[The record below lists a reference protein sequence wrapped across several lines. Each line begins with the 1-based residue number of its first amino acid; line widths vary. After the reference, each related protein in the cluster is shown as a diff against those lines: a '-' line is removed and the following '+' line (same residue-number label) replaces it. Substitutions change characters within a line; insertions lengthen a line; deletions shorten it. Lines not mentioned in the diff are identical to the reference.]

1 MFLCRQSE
9 VYVKMCAEAGRKM
22 NQYTDAVIFDMD
34 GVIFDSERL
43 VLVCWEKV
51 SEKYGVRGIEEA
63 FMPCIGTNAVKTKEI
78 VLDYYGQDFPYEEF
92 RKEASVL
99 FHEHVD
105 RVGLPVKKGVREL
118 LDYLREQ
125 EIPIAVAS
133 STRLEVVT
141 GELKQAGLY
150 EYFKVVM
157 GGDQL
162 KRSKPEPDIYLMT
175 CEKMGVSP
183 ERAYAIEDSYNGI
196 RSSYSA
202 GMRPIMVPD
211 MLPATEEM
219 RQKSVVVLDDL
230 LMVKDYLEEIRRQS
244 GSKSSL

>member
-1 MFLCRQSE
+1 
-9 VYVKMCAEAGRKM
+9 M
-22 NQYTDAVIFDMD
+22 NQYMDAVIFDMD

-51 SEKYGVRGIEEA
+51 SEKYGIQGIEEV
-63 FMPCIGTNAVKTKEI
+63 FMPCIGTNAEKTKEV
-78 VLDYYGQDFPYEEF
+78 VLDHYGQDFPFEEF

-99 FHEHVD
+99 FHEHVN
-105 RVGLPVKKGVREL
+105 RNGLPVKKGVREL
-118 LDYLREQ
+118 LEYLKER
-125 EIPIAVAS
+125 EIPTAVAS

-150 EYFKVVM
+150 AYFKVVM

-175 CEKMGVSP
+175 CEKLGVNP
-183 ERAYAIEDSYNGI
+183 GQAYAIEDSYNGI
-196 RSSYSA
+196 RSAYSA
-202 GMRPIMVPD
+202 GMKPIMVPD

-219 RQKSVVVLDDL
+219 LQKSIVVLDDL
-230 LMVKDYLEEIRRQS
+230 LMVKDYLEEIHRR
-244 GSKSSL
+244 GSFT

>member
-1 MFLCRQSE
+1 
-9 VYVKMCAEAGRKM
+9 M
-22 NQYTDAVIFDMD
+22 NQYMDAVIFDMD

-51 SEKYGVRGIEEA
+51 SEKYGIQGIEEV
-63 FMPCIGTNAVKTKEI
+63 FMPCIGTNAEKTKEV
-78 VLDYYGQDFPYEEF
+78 VLDHYGQDFPFEEF

-99 FHEHVD
+99 FHEDVN
-105 RVGLPVKKGVREL
+105 RNGLPVKKGVREL
-118 LDYLREQ
+118 LEYLKER
-125 EIPIAVAS
+125 EIPTAVAS

-150 EYFKVVM
+150 EYFKAVM

-175 CEKMGVSP
+175 CEKLGVNP
-183 ERAYAIEDSYNGI
+183 GQAYAIEDSYNGI

-202 GMRPIMVPD
+202 GMKPIMVPD

-219 RQKSVVVLDDL
+219 LQKSIVVLDDL
-230 LMVKDYLEEIRRQS
+230 LLVKDYLEEIHRR
-244 GSKSSL
+244 GSFT